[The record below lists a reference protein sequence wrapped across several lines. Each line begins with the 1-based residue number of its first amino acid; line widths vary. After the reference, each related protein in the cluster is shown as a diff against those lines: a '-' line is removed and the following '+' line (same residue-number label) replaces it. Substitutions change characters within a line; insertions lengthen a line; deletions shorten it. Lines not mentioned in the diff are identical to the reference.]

1 MPKTIKLSNMGEQ
14 ALKSHMKAKY
24 HIKNAEAIQLFF
36 LDQQRKKMTMKENVI
51 STVYM
56 PKKRRFCLLSSL
68 LFQISQRILSMLWV
82 RYSSACLLIAKDF
95 QLSRTKLTY
104 ITKFAPYFHQL
115 LIDEL
120 RNCNYYSP
128 CFNESLNSFMQTCKM
143 DINIPFWSKD

>member
-24 HIKNAEAIQLFF
+24 HTKNAEAIQLFF
-36 LDQQRKKMTMKENVI
+36 QTSKERKWQQWSIYCLYAK
-51 STVYM
+51 
-56 PKKRRFCLLSSL
+56 KKRRFCLLSSL

-95 QLSRTKLTY
+95 QLSRPKLTY
-104 ITKFAPYFHQL
+104 ITKFARYFHQL

-120 RNCNYYSP
+120 SNCNHYSP
-128 CFNESLNSFMQTCKM
+128 CFNESLNNFMQTCEM